1 VDAVVLDYRLPD
13 GNGFQLLES
22 IAAREDAPPVIMLT
36 VHSSIDHAVEAMK
49 RGAYHYVSKPFDV
62 VRLEEEVASAIRARQ
77 RAKRL
82 SRREQRE
89 GEREVE
95 ALIGES
101 SPMSEVKTLLL
112 RIARSPAKTVLL
124 TGESGTGKDLA
135 AEQIHR
141 ASARA
146 EAPFMNITCSALP
159 EPLLE
164 SELFGHER
172 GAFTDAKT
180 RKLGLLEQADG
191 GTVFLDEVAEMT
203 PAIQAKLLR
212 FLEQRKFRRVGGD
225 ADIEPDVR
233 VVAATHVDLQQAVA
247 TGRFREDLF
256 YRLAVLTVKMPP
268 LRDRDGDIEL
278 LAETFVTQFARQ
290 LGRPDLTLSNEAL
303 ALLRQHDWPGNVREL
318 RNTIERAVML
328 SPHDALLPKDLEMFA
343 RSADA
348 GGDVNDTMELPSEG
362 VDFKELER
370 DLLKQAL
377 IRTGGNR
384 TKAAELLGMN
394 RDQVRYRVAKFGL
407 DKEFEE
413 DE

>member
-1 VDAVVLDYRLPD
+1 
-13 GNGFQLLES
+13 
-22 IAAREDAPPVIMLT
+22 
-36 VHSSIDHAVEAMK
+36 
-49 RGAYHYVSKPFDV
+49 
-62 VRLEEEVASAIRARQ
+62 
-77 RAKRL
+77 
-82 SRREQRE
+82 
-89 GEREVE
+89 
-95 ALIGES
+95 
-101 SPMSEVKTLLL
+101 
-112 RIARSPAKTVLL
+112 
-124 TGESGTGKDLA
+124 
-135 AEQIHR
+135 
-141 ASARA
+141 
-146 EAPFMNITCSALP
+146 
-159 EPLLE
+159 LLE